1 MMKLEK
7 ARARA
12 LTIAG
17 ALGNYPEFTR
27 VCVAGS
33 IRRMKPEVKD
43 IEIVAKVQWC
53 PAVDMLGYRRGVEL
67 PFERLNIGE
76 ILGAKETIK
85 NGKRYKQFDLGDIK
99 LDLFLVYPPA
109 EWGVL
114 YTIRTGPAGFSR
126 MCVTSESMG
135 GYLKS
140 GYFVK
145 GGALH
150 KNAYRDESE
159 LVATPEEKDVFD
171 YLRIDYLEPED
182 R

>member
-1 MMKLEK
+1 MELEK

-12 LTIAG
+12 LILAG
-17 ALGNYPEFTR
+17 TLGNYPEFIK

-43 IEIVAKVQWC
+43 IEIVAAVSWHPCIDMFGQRIGAGVS
-53 PAVDMLGYRRGVEL
+53 PAHSV
-67 PFERLNIGE
+67 NIKE
-76 ILGAKETIK
+76 ILGAKEVIK
-85 NGKRYKQFDLGDIK
+85 NGKRYKQFDLGNIK

-109 EWGVL
+109 EWGVI
-114 YTIRTGPAGFSR
+114 YTIRTGPADFSR

-135 GYLKS
+135 GYLKA

-159 LVATPEEKDVFD
+159 LVITTEEKDFFE
-171 YLRIDYLEPED
+171 YLRIDY
-182 R
+182 